1 MQKNP
6 KFNYEPDDF
15 LKKIDH
21 EDPSFLALIPKSTG
35 YISPGDVLQFV
46 YNGEMVNVLVVTV
59 SRGPGMFLST
69 RSNILL
75 ACFKLDDISESVLKI
90 IIRSI
95 YKDRGLAS
103 YKIIQKSLKSIL
115 GEKSFR
121 TYNIQGIVEL
131 KKIIIQIPRLY
142 TEEEKMS
149 RGR

>member
-1 MQKNP
+1 
-6 KFNYEPDDF
+6 
-15 LKKIDH
+15 
-21 EDPSFLALIPKSTG
+21 
-35 YISPGDVLQFV
+35 
-46 YNGEMVNVLVVTV
+46 MVNVLVVTV

-90 IIRSI
+90 ITRSI